1 MTPPQRAFSSMPT
14 AGVGSDGMAKMLPT
28 VPDMDTQIAL
38 AAKMID
44 KRTSTPK
51 VTCHTPGFTKL

>member
-1 MTPPQRAFSSMPT
+1 MTPPARLPHLVP
-14 AGVGSDGMAKMLPT
+14 GEMAKSLPA

-51 VTCHTPGFTKL
+51 VGRGDHRD